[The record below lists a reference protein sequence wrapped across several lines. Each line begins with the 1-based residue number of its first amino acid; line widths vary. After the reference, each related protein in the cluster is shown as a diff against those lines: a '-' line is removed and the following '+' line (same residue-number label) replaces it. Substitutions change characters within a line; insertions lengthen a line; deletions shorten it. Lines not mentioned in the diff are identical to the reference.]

1 MKKVFSLILALG
13 LIASLTACGGGNAS
27 GNETGDSAPA
37 ASTAKLR
44 FVTGGESGT
53 YYAFG
58 SVIAQHA
65 TNNAGI
71 NVVGLVGML
80 KFVLDFYIKKH
91 KNLRSA
97 K

>member
-1 MKKVFSLILALG
+1 MLL
-13 LIASLTACGGGNAS
+13 LTTAA
-27 GNETGDSAPA
+27 TAPPVPPPLPP
-37 ASTAKLR
+37 KLR

-71 NVVGLVGML
+71 NVVGLVGNGL
-80 KFVLDFYIKKH
+80 SGQRAGAGGRH
-91 KNLRSA
+91 R
-97 K
+97 